1 MLLCLCFQFQML
13 LTGSVRI
20 SDIAF
25 VLFKWLSAFRE
36 CFSCW
41 FNYLDLGIKY
51 LLFLALFCVRS
62 GVIYFLVIGSVLCRP
77 IVKPNQQIETN
88 EESPVPSVE
97 LPDASLLLNS
107 PTSSSL
113 FSGSDH
119 SSRVAAAMAANASRK
134 RETNVLGSSLPR
146 SKVPRSSLP
155 HPKNVPDTSGSLLV
169 PPQLTGRFVLMYFPS
184 FSFCLC

>member
-1 MLLCLCFQFQML
+1 MSLVDYA
-13 LTGSVRI
+13 S
-20 SDIAF
+20 SDDD
-25 VLFKWLSAFRE
+25 VSAAEVEEVVEENRKQPE
-36 CFSCW
+36 NHTVAEPQSPKPEPRPQSPPI
-41 FNYLDLGIKY
+41 N
-51 LLFLALFCVRS
+51 
-62 GVIYFLVIGSVLCRP
+62 RP

-169 PPQLTGRFVLMYFPS
+169 PPQLTGRSNIVTEDISKLFVKKSAKPPS
-184 FSFCLC
+184 

>member
-1 MLLCLCFQFQML
+1 MSLVDYASSDDDVPAAEVEEVVEENRKQSENHTVAEPQSPKPEPRPQFPP
-13 LTGSVRI
+13 I
-20 SDIAF
+20 
-25 VLFKWLSAFRE
+25 
-36 CFSCW
+36 
-41 FNYLDLGIKY
+41 N
-51 LLFLALFCVRS
+51 
-62 GVIYFLVIGSVLCRP
+62 RP
-77 IVKPNQQIETN
+77 IFKPNQQIETN

-134 RETNVLGSSLPR
+134 RETNVLGPSLPR

-169 PPQLTGRFVLMYFPS
+169 PPQLTGRSNIVTEDISKLFVKKSAKPPS
-184 FSFCLC
+184 